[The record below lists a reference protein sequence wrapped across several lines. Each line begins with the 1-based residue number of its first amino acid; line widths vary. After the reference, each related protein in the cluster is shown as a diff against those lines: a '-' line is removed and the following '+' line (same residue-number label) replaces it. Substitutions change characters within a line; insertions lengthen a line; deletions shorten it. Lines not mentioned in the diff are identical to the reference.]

1 MFDLSFQP
9 QNETERKLF
18 DELMYYQRLFSTCH
32 MALQS
37 IATEGAPLEDIQGH
51 ARGALEELKRMS
63 AARGARIV
71 RDGASA

>member
-37 IATEGAPLEDIQGH
+37 IATEGAPLETLQDY
-51 ARGALEELKRMS
+51 ARGTLEELKRMS
-63 AARGARIV
+63 AAHLAKIAR
-71 RDGASA
+71 AE